1 MNQPLINTQQAARL
15 LGVHPHTIRRWA
27 EIGQIPAIKAGRV
40 WRFDP
45 TALQGWAGMP
55 LSETEAK
62 ATSTVPSEPSGG
74 AVEEELFME
83 WLTLQIAQLKKGHDE
98 NEQIKQMAAE
108 IKRLRQA
115 LEGMISAADK
125 YTQLVEPA
133 LQKEAD
139 RTTWQFYKNFI
150 DRIRQQVSP
159 GASDEQHRG

>member
-45 TALQGWAGMP
+45 TALQGWAGI
-55 LSETEAK
+55 S
-62 ATSTVPSEPSGG
+62 PSEAGAEATAATPGEPPAV

-98 NEQIKQMAAE
+98 NEQIKLMAAE

-125 YTQLVEPA
+125 YTELVAPA

-139 RTTWQFYKNFI
+139 RNTWQFYKNFI
-150 DRIRQQVSP
+150 DRMRPQLSP
-159 GASDEQHRG
+159 VASDEQDRV

>member
-1 MNQPLINTQQAARL
+1 MNQPLFNTQQAARL

-27 EIGQIPAIKAGRV
+27 ETGQIPAIKAGRV

-45 TALQGWAGMP
+45 NALQGWAGI
-55 LSETEAK
+55 S
-62 ATSTVPSEPSGG
+62 PSEAGAEATAATPGEPPAV

-108 IKRLRQA
+108 IQRLRQA

-125 YTQLVEPA
+125 YTQLVAPA

-150 DRIRQQVSP
+150 DRIRQQVAP